1 VEDDLV
7 DVSLILKSLLVS
19 IITMNLRDLK
29 YLIAVAET
37 EHFGHAA
44 TQCFVSQPTLSGQIK
59 KLEEELGVT
68 IFERTNRSVAITPFG
83 VEIVKHAKLILEQA
97 DVIRQLA
104 QAQRDPMAGA
114 LRVGA
119 IPTLSPYLV
128 PLILMP
134 LKTRYPQM
142 RLVLSE
148 EITNM
153 LTQRLLDHQ
162 IDVAILATD
171 VKEPELEVMPLFEEP
186 FWLAHPL
193 DHELYNKEEISR
205 QDLSRLNLLLLAD
218 GHCLTNQV
226 MEVCRLK
233 EGGMDN
239 EMADLRAASLETL
252 LQLVGAGF
260 GCTLVPALAVRG
272 TWTTDSGIIARKLSL
287 KDAYRRVQFVYRKT
301 FPRKQALSALADVIR
316 GQLPNTVKAL

>member
-1 VEDDLV
+1 
-7 DVSLILKSLLVS
+7 
-19 IITMNLRDLK
+19 MNLRDLK

-44 TQCFVSQPTLSGQIK
+44 AQCFVSQPTLSGQIK
-59 KLEEELGVT
+59 KLEEELGVV
-68 IFERTNRSVAITPFG
+68 IFERTNRSVSITPIG
-83 VEIVKHAKLILEQA
+83 SEIVKHAKLILEQA

-104 QAQRDPMAGA
+104 QAQRDPLAGA

-119 IPTLSPYLV
+119 IPTVSPYLI

-134 LKTRYPQM
+134 LKTQYPQM

-148 EITNM
+148 EITDM
-153 LTQRLLDHQ
+153 LTRRLLDHQ
-162 IDVAILATD
+162 IDVAILATA

-186 FWLAHPL
+186 FWLAHPR
-193 DHELYNKEEISR
+193 DHELYNKDDITR
-205 QDLSRLNLLLLAD
+205 RDLNRLDLLLLAD
-218 GHCLTNQV
+218 GHCLTDQV
-226 MEVCRLK
+226 MDVCRVK
-233 EGGMDN
+233 EGMLDN

-272 TWTTDSGIIARKLSL
+272 AWTTDSGIIARKLGL

-301 FPRKQALSALADVIR
+301 FPRKQAIEALAEVIR
-316 GQLPNTVKAL
+316 KQLPNTVRPLP

>member
-1 VEDDLV
+1 
-7 DVSLILKSLLVS
+7 
-19 IITMNLRDLK
+19 MNLRDLK

-44 TQCFVSQPTLSGQIK
+44 SRCFVSQPTLSGQIK
-59 KLEEELGVT
+59 KLEQELGVT
-68 IFERTNRSVAITPFG
+68 LFERTNRSVSITPIG
-83 VEIVKHAKLILEQA
+83 QEIVRHAKLILEQT

-104 QAQRDPMAGA
+104 QAQRDPLAGA

-119 IPTLSPYLV
+119 IPTVSPYLI
-128 PLILMP
+128 PLILLP
-134 LKTRYPQM
+134 LKQQYPQM

-148 EITNM
+148 EITDM
-153 LTQRLLDHQ
+153 LTRRLLEHQ
-162 IDVAILATD
+162 IDVAILATE

-186 FWLAHPL
+186 FWLAHPR
-193 DHELYNKEEISR
+193 DHEIYSKDDITR
-205 QDLSRLNLLLLAD
+205 RDLSQINLLLLAD

-226 MEVCRLK
+226 MDVCRIK
-233 EGGMDN
+233 EGAMDE

-272 TWTTDSGIIARKLSL
+272 TWTTDSGIIARKLHL

-301 FPRKQALSALADVIR
+301 FPRKHALEVLADVIR
-316 GQLPNTVKAL
+316 SQLPNTVRPL

>member
-1 VEDDLV
+1 
-7 DVSLILKSLLVS
+7 
-19 IITMNLRDLK
+19 MNLRDLK

-44 TQCFVSQPTLSGQIK
+44 SRCYVSQPTLSGQIK
-59 KLEEELGVT
+59 KLEQELGVT
-68 IFERTNRSVAITPFG
+68 LFERTNRSVSITPIG
-83 VEIVKHAKLILEQA
+83 VEVVRHAKLILEQA
-97 DVIRQLA
+97 DVIKQLA
-104 QAQRDPMAGA
+104 QAQRDPLAGA

-119 IPTLSPYLV
+119 IPTVSPYLI
-128 PLILMP
+128 PLILLP
-134 LKTRYPQM
+134 LKQKYPQM

-148 EITNM
+148 EITEM
-153 LTQRLLDHQ
+153 LTTRLLEHQ

-186 FWLAHPL
+186 FWLAHPR
-193 DHELYNKEEISR
+193 DHEIYSKDEITR
-205 QDLSRLNLLLLAD
+205 RDLSHLDLLLLAD
-218 GHCLTNQV
+218 GHCLTDQV
-226 MEVCRLK
+226 MDVCRLK
-233 EGGMDN
+233 EGAMDS

-272 TWTTDSGIIARKLSL
+272 AWTTDSGIIARKLHL

-301 FPRKQALSALADVIR
+301 FPRKQALEALAQVIR
-316 GQLPNTVKAL
+316 EQLPNTVRPL

>member
-1 VEDDLV
+1 
-7 DVSLILKSLLVS
+7 
-19 IITMNLRDLK
+19 MNLRDLK

-44 TQCFVSQPTLSGQIK
+44 AQCFVSQPTLSGQIK
-59 KLEEELGVT
+59 KLEEELGVV
-68 IFERTNRSVAITPFG
+68 IFERTNRSVSITPIG
-83 VEIVKHAKLILEQA
+83 SEIVKHAKLILEQA

-104 QAQRDPMAGA
+104 QAQRDPLAGA

-119 IPTLSPYLV
+119 IPTVSPYLI

-134 LKTRYPQM
+134 LKAQYPQM

-148 EITNM
+148 EITDM
-153 LTQRLLDHQ
+153 LTRRLLDHQ
-162 IDVAILATD
+162 IDVAILATA

-186 FWLAHPL
+186 FWLAHPR
-193 DHELYNKEEISR
+193 DHELYNKDEISR
-205 QDLSRLNLLLLAD
+205 RDLNRLDLLLLAD
-218 GHCLTNQV
+218 GHCLTDQV
-226 MEVCRLK
+226 MDVCRVK
-233 EGGMDN
+233 EGMLDN

-272 TWTTDSGIIARKLSL
+272 AWTTDSGIIARKLGL

-301 FPRKQALSALADVIR
+301 FPRKQAIEALAEVIR
-316 GQLPNTVKAL
+316 KQLPNTVRPLS

>member
-1 VEDDLV
+1 V
-7 DVSLILKSLLVS
+7 
-19 IITMNLRDLK
+19 NLRDLK

-44 TQCFVSQPTLSGQIK
+44 ARCYVSQPTLSGQIK
-59 KLEEELGVT
+59 KLEQELGVT
-68 IFERTNRSVAITPFG
+68 LFERTNRSVSITPIG
-83 VEIVKHAKLILEQA
+83 TEIVRHAKLILEQA

-104 QAQRDPMAGA
+104 QAQRDPLAGA

-119 IPTLSPYLV
+119 IPTVSPYLI
-128 PLILMP
+128 PLILLP
-134 LKTRYPQM
+134 LKQQYPQM

-148 EITNM
+148 EITDM
-153 LTQRLLDHQ
+153 LTQRLLEHQ

-186 FWLAHPL
+186 FWLAHPR
-193 DHELYNKEEISR
+193 DHEIYSKEEITR
-205 QDLSRLNLLLLAD
+205 RDLSHLDLLLLAD
-218 GHCLTNQV
+218 GHCLTDQV
-226 MEVCRLK
+226 MDVCRLR
-233 EGGMDN
+233 ENAMDG

-272 TWTTDSGIIARKLSL
+272 SWTTDSGIIARKLYL

-301 FPRKQALSALADVIR
+301 FPRKQALQALADVIR
-316 GQLPNTVKAL
+316 GQLPNTVTPL

>member
-1 VEDDLV
+1 
-7 DVSLILKSLLVS
+7 
-19 IITMNLRDLK
+19 MNLRDLK

-44 TQCFVSQPTLSGQIK
+44 AQCFVSQPTLSGQIK
-59 KLEEELGVT
+59 KLEEELGVV
-68 IFERTNRSVAITPFG
+68 IFERTNRSVSITPIG
-83 VEIVKHAKLILEQA
+83 SEIVKHAKLILEQA

-104 QAQRDPMAGA
+104 QAQRDPLAGA

-119 IPTLSPYLV
+119 IPTVSPYLI

-134 LKTRYPQM
+134 LKGQYPQM

-148 EITNM
+148 EITDM
-153 LTQRLLDHQ
+153 LTRRLLDHQ
-162 IDVAILATD
+162 IDVAILATA

-186 FWLAHPL
+186 FWLAHPR
-193 DHELYNKEEISR
+193 DHELYNKDEITR
-205 QDLSRLNLLLLAD
+205 RDLNRLDLLLLAD
-218 GHCLTNQV
+218 GHCLTDQV
-226 MEVCRLK
+226 MEVCRVK
-233 EGGMDN
+233 EGMLDN

-272 TWTTDSGIIARKLSL
+272 AWTTDSGIIARKLGL

-301 FPRKQALSALADVIR
+301 FPRKQAIEALAEVIR
-316 GQLPNTVKAL
+316 KQLPNTVRPLP

>member
-1 VEDDLV
+1 M
-7 DVSLILKSLLVS
+7 IFKSLLVW
-19 IITMNLRDLK
+19 IVNMNLRDLK

-37 EHFGHAA
+37 EHFGRAA
-44 TQCFVSQPTLSGQIK
+44 ASCFVSQPTLSGQIK

-68 IFERTNRSVAITPFG
+68 IFERTNRSVSITPFG

-119 IPTLSPYLV
+119 IPTLSPYLI

-134 LKTRYPQM
+134 LKSLYPQM

-148 EITNM
+148 EITDM

-162 IDVAILATD
+162 IDVAILATS

-186 FWLAHPL
+186 FWLAHPR
-193 DHELYNKEEISR
+193 DHALYEKEDISHR
-205 QDLSRLNLLLLAD
+205 DLSHLDLLLLAD

-226 MEVCRLK
+226 MDVCRIK
-233 EGGMDN
+233 ESAMDD

-301 FPRKQALSALADVIR
+301 FPRKQALIALADVIR
-316 GQLPNTVKAL
+316 SQLPNTVRAL